1 MKRLKSRKLW
11 VTIATALVGGLV
23 PEAAPLLTKLAALY
37 IPVQGAVDVAGAV
50 VEAIDKVRQSNKA
63 AR

>member
-11 VTIATALVGGLV
+11 ITIGTAIVGGLI

-50 VEAIDKVRQSNKA
+50 VEAIDKVRQGKPSG
-63 AR
+63 R